1 MAIERWSDEII
12 IVDLPDEPEIADE
25 LISLSDLL
33 AEKENCNV
41 VIDLGGVGDIS
52 SDNLSKLLKLHQMI
66 AEAGRR
72 FVLCNIEPATQ
83 DIFAA
88 TGLSGVFDLSE
99 NRFDALATL
108 EMIG

>member
-12 IVDLPDEPEIADE
+12 IVDLPDEPEMADE
-25 LISLSDLL
+25 LISLGDLL

-41 VIDLGGVGDIS
+41 VIDFSGIGDITS
-52 SDNLSKLLKLHQMI
+52 ESLSKLLKLHQMTVQL
-66 AEAGRR
+66 GRR
-72 FVLCNIEPATQ
+72 FVLCNIEPTAEE
-83 DIFAA
+83 IFSA
-88 TGLSGVFDLSE
+88 TGLAGVFDLAE

>member
-12 IVDLPDEPEIADE
+12 IVDLPDEPDMFEE
-25 LISLSDLL
+25 LISLGDLL

-41 VIDLGGVGDIS
+41 VIDFGAVGDIT
-52 SDNLSKLLKLHQMI
+52 SDSVKKLLKLHQMT
-66 AEAGRR
+66 AQFGRR
-72 FVLCNIEPATQ
+72 FVLCNMEPETE
-83 DIFAA
+83 DIFSA
-88 TGLSGVFDLSE
+88 TGLSGVFDLTE